1 MSFPAAVRV
10 FVVEDE
16 QLVVMMIESML
27 EELGCTMSGTAHSVP
42 DALSAVQN
50 GNVAFDVALLDL
62 NLGGVKVFPVA
73 AALMAKGLPFVISS
87 GYDASVVPEDFRHM
101 PIVPKPFRIEE
112 LDAAIRKAVA
122 KA

>member
-1 MSFPAAVRV
+1 MSSPGDVRV

-42 DALSAVQN
+42 EALAALETI
-50 GNVAFDVALLDL
+50 AFDVALLDL
-62 NLGGVKVFPVA
+62 NLSGTKVFPVA
-73 AALMAKGLPFVISS
+73 DALTAKGMPFIISS
-87 GYDASVVPEDFRHM
+87 GYDSSAIPENFRHV
-101 PIVPKPFRIEE
+101 PTVPKPFRIEE